1 MLYNTYNYSNVVILP
16 CSTMLA
22 VAVSVHPSQAS
33 FVTKWLHVGN
43 DAAQ

>member
-1 MLYNTYNYSNVVILP
+1 
-16 CSTMLA
+16 